1 MLVLFQRSRRNGY
14 SKMRNCHK
22 CDKPA
27 RKRNVTLQCSKCKR
41 HGCPEHMKNSLTYKD
56 SLFCEFCY
64 GLFHDE
70 ESLEELLQR
79 VKTALVTDIGGA
91 ILSMLMDKK

>member
-1 MLVLFQRSRRNGY
+1 MKKCY
-14 SKMRNCHK
+14 K

-70 ESLEELLQR
+70 ETLDEILKRL
-79 VKTALVTDIGGA
+79 KPALAMAIGGA
-91 ILSMLMDKK
+91 ILSQLFDKK

>member
-1 MLVLFQRSRRNGY
+1 
-14 SKMRNCHK
+14 
-22 CDKPA
+22 
-27 RKRNVTLQCSKCKR
+27 
-41 HGCPEHMKNSLTYKD
+41 MKNSLTYKD